1 MGQKKYSYD
10 QIIES
15 KYATRVFRWHDKYPL
30 NQNQLSKLTP
40 YKLENIKKNQQILF
54 YPTSVSIKS
63 NYKIPLLRKYHPYCN
78 FFYDLYDNLKLDLKE
93 KVKLKP
99 FPHFTSKYLES
110 NWKKIY
116 NKNIFLKKNTL
127 MFNNS
132 KIVIIDDYSTPI
144 CELLHTGTPFL
155 ILDPE
160 KKNLKPEILKKF
172 KKLKKLNILFE
183 NPKKISNF
191 LNKNYDKIDIW
202 WPKVLKS
209 GIYLDL
215 KKNLIPGNNKKLN
228 LKDALA

>member
-1 MGQKKYSYD
+1 
-10 QIIES
+10 
-15 KYATRVFRWHDKYPL
+15 
-30 NQNQLSKLTP
+30 
-40 YKLENIKKNQQILF
+40 
-54 YPTSVSIKS
+54 
-63 NYKIPLLRKYHPYCN
+63 
-78 FFYDLYDNLKLDLKE
+78 
-93 KVKLKP
+93 
-99 FPHFTSKYLES
+99 
-110 NWKKIY
+110 
-116 NKNIFLKKNTL
+116 